1 MHSFVL
7 VFRDHIKYTSLGLRS
22 TESNE
27 NRQHQIFDLKYLVSV
42 IFNGKLSKNYIDY
55 IFGQL
60 GLGIKIA
67 TATILTVNRLISVLP
82 CLALVIGGCQQSGDQ
97 EAACNNRGGKQ
108 RCFKN
113 LTLGNLDYFFGL
125 KFVTSTQ
132 KVQLVLSNN
141 LFSYPT
147 DHYYCTNN
155 EIIDKI
161 N

>member
-1 MHSFVL
+1 MASFVL

-27 NRQHQIFDLKYLVSV
+27 NRQHQIDLKYLVSV

-97 EAACNNRGGKQ
+97 EAACNKQGGKQ
-108 RCFKN
+108 RCFRN
-113 LTLGNLDYFFGL
+113 HTLGESGL
-125 KFVTSTQ
+125 FLWFEICYKHAKSTIGCVTKS
-132 KVQLVLSNN
+132 VQLPNRSL
-141 LFSYPT
+141 LL
-147 DHYYCTNN
+147 H
-155 EIIDKI
+155 
-161 N
+161 

>member
-1 MHSFVL
+1 MASFVL
-7 VFRDHIKYTSLGLRS
+7 VFRDHTSLGLRS

-27 NRQHQIFDLKYLVSV
+27 NRQHRIDLKYLVSV

-82 CLALVIGGCQQSGDQ
+82 CLALVIGGCQQSSDQ
-97 EAACNNRGGKQ
+97 EAACNKQGGKQ
-108 RCFKN
+108 RCFRN
-113 LTLGNLDYFFGL
+113 HTLGESGL
-125 KFVTSTQ
+125 FLWFEICYKHAKSTIGCVTQS
-132 KVQLVLSNN
+132 VQLLNRSLLLN
-141 LFSYPT
+141 
-147 DHYYCTNN
+147 CTSN

-161 N
+161 H